1 MSETWCQL
9 HVSCSETKGQCG
21 VQWYCSQLTC
31 SFCLVQVH
39 QFEFRPKCIYIAV
52 IIRKM
57 LEAMLNTD
65 AVDDKV
71 NC

>member
-1 MSETWCQL
+1 VVKLLSCLYTGLLGVLQVDEARDILATVVL
-9 HVSCSETKGQCG
+9 AHVP
-21 VQWYCSQLTC
+21 
-31 SFCLVQVH
+31 VH